1 MAKYLRAGS
10 ETFDIVALPHL
21 DAAFRA
27 AFALCGQ
34 AHEAEDLVQTTF
46 VKALERFD
54 SFEPGTDCKSWLL
67 QILRNTWI
75 DKLRHRKIVGVSV
88 SIEDTQIADKPVPED
103 ITWSDARDILEAFSD
118 DQVIN
123 ALGELPDEQRLALF
137 LADVE
142 QLGHQEI
149 ANIMDVPV
157 GTIKSRTSRAR
168 ATLKKRLMA
177 HAKDLGLMGRKR

>member
-1 MAKYLRAGS
+1 MAKDLRAGNG
-10 ETFDIVALPHL
+10 TFEKVALPHL
-21 DAAFRA
+21 DAVFRA
-27 AFALCGQ
+27 AFALCSQ
-34 AHEAEDLVQTTF
+34 RHEAEDLVQTTF
-46 VKALERFD
+46 VKALEKFD
-54 SFEPGTDCKSWLL
+54 SFEQGTGCKSWLL
-67 QILRNTWI
+67 RILRNTWI
-75 DKLRHRKIVGVSV
+75 DNLRHMKIVGVSV
-88 SIEDTQIADKPVPED
+88 SIQDVKIADKPGSED

-149 ANIMDVPV
+149 AKIMDVPV

-168 ATLKKRLMA
+168 ATIKEKLMA
-177 HAKDLGLMGRKR
+177 HAKDLGLMGRK